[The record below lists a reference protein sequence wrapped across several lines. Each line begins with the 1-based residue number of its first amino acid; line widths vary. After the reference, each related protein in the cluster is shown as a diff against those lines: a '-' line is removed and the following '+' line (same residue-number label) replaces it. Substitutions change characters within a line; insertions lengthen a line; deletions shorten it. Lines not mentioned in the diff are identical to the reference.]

1 MSGEIP
7 REVLLQLLTLDAEV
21 APGEWAATDS
31 AGEVWRLSR
40 DGSPTGEPVVGLDC
54 PRHNCAGVVWWEGLE
69 NGCDGRLLAVIARN
83 WAPRMARRLLELE
96 AAQ

>member
-7 REVLLQLLTLDAEV
+7 REVLLQILTLDAEV
-21 APGEWAATDS
+21 APGEWVATDPP
-31 AGEVWRLSR
+31 GEIWRLSR
-40 DGSPTGEPVVGLDC
+40 DGSPTGEPVVGLSCERPD
-54 PRHNCAGVVWWEGLE
+54 CAGLTCWEGCE
-69 NGCDGRLLAVIARN
+69 DGAGAITLAAVARN

>member
-7 REVLLQLLTLDAEV
+7 KEVLLQLLTLDAEV

-31 AGEVWRLSR
+31 AGEIWRLSR
-40 DGSPTGEPVVGLDC
+40 DGSPTGEPVVGLKCSQPD
-54 PRHNCAGVVWWEGLE
+54 CAGLVWWEGLE
-69 NGCDGRLLAVIARN
+69 DSCGGMLLAVIARN